1 MCSIFGAGAALMG
14 TAGTV
19 IGMSQDTGRVVSS
32 APVDTSSFDIYAAE
46 QKARSIRAQGD
57 LAVNRERRRAS
68 RSEGR
73 AKTLWAAR
81 NVALSS
87 GSAIDLLV
95 DNRTLA
101 QERMDDIRYESNM
114 KAWDYD
120 MSVSRMR
127 ALSTPRNVEWQ
138 QDSWMDT
145 LSNPLFIARSAE
157 QGFSLL
163 DKYLYPPFGSKERPK
178 VKDDSDPDSDFN
190 PDFKPKGGENG
201 KKQ

>member
-1 MCSIFGAGAALMG
+1 MCSIFGVGAALMG
-14 TAGTV
+14 TVGTA
-19 IGMSQDTGRVVSS
+19 IGMNQRSGKMVSS
-32 APVDTSSFDIYAAE
+32 QPVDTSALDIYAAE

-81 NVALSS
+81 NVTLSS
-87 GSAIDLLV
+87 GSAVDLLV

-120 MSVSRMR
+120 TSVARMR
-127 ALSTPRNVEWQ
+127 ALSNPRNMEWQ
-138 QDSWMDT
+138 QDSWADT
-145 LSNPLFIARSAE
+145 LSNPLFVAGGARV
-157 QGFSLL
+157 GFSLL
-163 DKYLYPPFGSKERPK
+163 DEYLPAPFGSK
-178 VKDDSDPDSDFN
+178 SQ
-190 PDFKPKGGENG
+190 GEADG
-201 KKQ
+201 KKH

>member
-14 TAGTV
+14 TVGTA
-19 IGMSQDTGRVVSS
+19 IGMNQRSGKMVSS
-32 APVDTSSFDIYAAE
+32 QPVDTSALDIYAAE

-87 GSAIDLLV
+87 GSAVDLLV

-120 MSVSRMR
+120 TSVARMR
-127 ALSTPRNVEWQ
+127 ALSTPRNMEWQ
-138 QDSWMDT
+138 QDSWADT
-145 LSNPLFIARSAE
+145 LSNPLFVAGGARV
-157 QGFSLL
+157 GFSLL
-163 DKYLYPPFGSKERPK
+163 DEYLPAPFGSK
-178 VKDDSDPDSDFN
+178 SQ
-190 PDFKPKGGENG
+190 GEADG
-201 KKQ
+201 KKH